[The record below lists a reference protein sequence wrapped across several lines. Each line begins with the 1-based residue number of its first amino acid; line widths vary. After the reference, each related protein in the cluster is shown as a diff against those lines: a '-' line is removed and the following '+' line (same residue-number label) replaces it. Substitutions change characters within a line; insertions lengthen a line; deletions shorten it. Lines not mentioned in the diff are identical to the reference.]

1 MRLKLFWQLGLSYL
15 TLLLLALFAV
25 YAYTTRVLERNII
38 ESSFAHLDSLVR
50 VAEARPPAL
59 VDNDALRRWAQWMAN
74 SGARITVIAADGL
87 VLADSDEDPEAMENH
102 AQRPEVREAFA
113 AGRGRSTR
121 FSETVGR
128 ELMYLAVRC
137 DWGPPS
143 PVVLRVAQPRVQVSA
158 VVSEIRG
165 TMATVS
171 LVALLVGGGLS
182 LVFSQLFSD
191 RVTRLR
197 EFSRRVAEGDF
208 TPAQVARDGDE
219 LSELASSMND
229 TASRLASTI
238 KSLEEERNQSRAILS
253 AMSEGVAVIDADRKI
268 RFSNRAFR
276 EELRLDMDGDTMKG
290 RRLVE
295 ITRHSEI
302 LNMVQ
307 DVLDKG
313 ERMESEITTPGPE
326 PMDLLVRAAPVGER
340 GAVVVLLDISDIRRL
355 ERVRRDFVAN
365 VSHELRTPLTAIQGF
380 AETLLAGAL
389 DEPENS
395 RRFATI
401 IRDHSMRLGRLTED
415 LLKLSR
421 IEAGKMEVELR
432 PVFVGD
438 IVKQCL
444 ETVRLA
450 AHSKKQ
456 TLDVDLPEDMPE
468 ALADPHALLEVL
480 QNFLDNAIQYTPDG
494 RRISVRGS
502 FDANEVCTSVIDDGI
517 GIPISSHD
525 RIFERF
531 YRVDAARSRSVGG
544 TGLGLSITR
553 HLVELMHGRIELESQ
568 LGQGSVFSVFLPRSD
583 KSPS

>member
-25 YAYTTRVLERNII
+25 YAYTTRVLERNIL
-38 ESSFAHLDSLVR
+38 ESSFAHLDSLIR
-50 VAEARPPAL
+50 IAEARPPEL
-59 VDNDALRRWAQWMAN
+59 VDRDVLQQWTEWMAK
-74 SGARITVIAADGL
+74 SGARITVIAADGV
-87 VLADSDEDPEAMENH
+87 VLADSDEDPDAMENH
-102 AQRPEVREAFA
+102 AQRPEIREALSV
-113 AGRGRSTR
+113 GRGRSTR
-121 FSETVGR
+121 FSTTVSR
-128 ELMYLAVRC
+128 ELVYLAVRY
-137 DWGPPS
+137 DWGAPS
-143 PVVLRVAQPRVQVSA
+143 PIVLRVAQPRVQISA

-165 TMATVS
+165 PMASVS

-182 LVFSQLFSD
+182 LLFSQLFSD

-208 TPAQVARDGDE
+208 TPAPVARAGDE
-219 LSELASSMND
+219 LAELASSMNE

-238 KSLEEERNQSRAILS
+238 ESLEEERNQSRAILS

-276 EELRLDMDGDTMKG
+276 EELRLDMDGDAMKG
-290 RRLVE
+290 RRLIE
-295 ITRHSEI
+295 ITRHNEI
-302 LNMVQ
+302 LTMVQ
-307 DVLDKG
+307 QVLDKG

-380 AETLLAGAL
+380 AETLLAGAV

-401 IRDHSMRLGRLTED
+401 IRDHSTRLGRLTED

-432 PVFVGD
+432 PVAIRDV
-438 IVKQCL
+438 VEQCV
-444 ETVRLA
+444 ETARLK
-450 AHSKKQ
+450 SNLRKQ
-456 TLDVDLPEDMPE
+456 TLDVELPDDMPE

-480 QNFLDNAIQYTPDG
+480 QNFVDNAIQYTPEG

-502 FDANEVCTSVIDDGI
+502 FTAAEVCTSVADDGI
-517 GIPISSHD
+517 GIPAASHD

-553 HLVELMHGRIELESQ
+553 HLVDLMHGRIELESQ

-583 KSPS
+583 KASS